1 MANCRDANN
10 QHCAK
15 QLEAPSSQFQTGG
28 SAKGRTH
35 MQLKTK
41 SQSYVRGRTYE
52 SRWMSKHLA
61 MDNTDK
67 PQSDQLREALTTW
80 ANATNDMHDAIG
92 AVISGGRLDQAQLAT
107 LQVRVETARL
117 KYEQIVKNHDRLR

>member
-15 QLEAPSSQFQTGG
+15 QLEAPSSLFQTRG
-28 SAKGRTH
+28 SANGHTH

-41 SQSYVRGRTYE
+41 TQSYVRSRTYE

-61 MDNTDK
+61 MENTNN

-80 ANATNDMHDAIG
+80 TNATNDMHDAIG
-92 AVISGGRLDQAQLAT
+92 TVVSGGRLDPTHIAMLRA
-107 LQVRVETARL
+107 RVETARL
-117 KYEQIVKNHDRLR
+117 ACELLVKHRDRLK